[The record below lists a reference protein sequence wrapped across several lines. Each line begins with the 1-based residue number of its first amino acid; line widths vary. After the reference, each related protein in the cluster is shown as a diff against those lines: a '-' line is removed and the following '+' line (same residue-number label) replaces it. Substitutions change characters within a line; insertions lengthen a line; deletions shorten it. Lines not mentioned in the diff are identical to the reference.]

1 MNIHCICIYIIQ
13 ILDYKIYVWN
23 FLGQLVIIFI
33 EYLWIFERYKY
44 TNRVWDFQSINIRL
58 KLNAL
63 KTPLKWLW
71 EQMLLCELILTP
83 LLLLLT
89 IWFIIMAMRRYVD
102 ISICCFIIWLSV
114 RQFDILIYCYVA
126 PFMLIRCILNSYHI
140 DMI

>member
-13 ILDYKIYVWN
+13 ILDYKMCVWN
-23 FLGQLVIIFI
+23 FLRQLVIIFI

-44 TNRVWDFQSINIRL
+44 TNRVWDFQSIKVHL

-83 LLLLLT
+83 FAAAFNDLIYYYSNIGMSIYRSVVLLSDYQFNNL
-89 IWFIIMAMRRYVD
+89 IFWFIV
-102 ISICCFIIWLSV
+102 ICSFHA
-114 RQFDILIYCYVA
+114 DKIY
-126 PFMLIRCILNSYHI
+126 I
-140 DMI
+140 